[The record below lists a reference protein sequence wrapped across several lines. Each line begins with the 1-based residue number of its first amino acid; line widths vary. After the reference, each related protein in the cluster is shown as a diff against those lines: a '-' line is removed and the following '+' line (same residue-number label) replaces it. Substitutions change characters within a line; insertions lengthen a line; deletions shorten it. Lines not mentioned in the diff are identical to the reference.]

1 MQPQPKL
8 SASQLADA
16 VRALAAQSHMVAQ
29 ARGFH
34 SGNKTP
40 AESVAFVMRNLGL
53 ALGYLKPGEG
63 RRGGG
68 SLSSISVSKDGKP
81 VGFPVKLADAV
92 IGICDVAAACGVDLG
107 DAIARKTAWNA
118 ARVRRG

>member
-1 MQPQPKL
+1 MQTAKL
-8 SASQLADA
+8 SVAQLADA

-68 SLSSISVSKDGKP
+68 SLSAIGIGKEGKP
-81 VGFPVKLADAV
+81 IGFPIKLADAV
-92 IGICDVAAACGVDLG
+92 IGIADIAAGLGVDLG

-118 ARVRRG
+118 NRVRRG